1 MMEEKAQPHA
11 MVKWVEGL
19 QFVARD
25 DRGHAFVVDTTT
37 DVGGLNQGITPG
49 RLLLIALAGCT
60 GMDVISILKKK
71 QQKVSSFEVAVW
83 GDQAPDYPRKFVKI
97 KVEYR
102 IKAKDIETEAV
113 ERAIRLSEEKYC
125 LIRATLIPQVQITSS
140 YTIEGE

>member
-1 MMEEKAQPHA
+1 MEEKSQPHA
-11 MVKWVEGL
+11 LVKWVEGL

-37 DVGGLNQGITPG
+37 DVGGLNQGVTPG
-49 RLLLIALAGCT
+49 KLLLLALAGCT

-102 IKAKDIETEAV
+102 IKGKNIEAEAV
-113 ERAIRLSEEKYC
+113 ERAIQLSEEKYC
-125 LIRATLIPQVQITSS
+125 LVRATLMPQVEITSS
-140 YTIEGE
+140 YIVEDE